1 MTGLIKITSV
11 VCLLVL
17 AAASLPA
24 EDIATDEW
32 KKLSESGVTLE
43 YRPGDEE
50 IAAQLLPEI
59 VKKVKDVPVRDTE
72 RLLKQLDDM
81 TAARAKS
88 LQFIGDQLGLEEPG
102 YAMAHVQDTMIN
114 FVRQSVLVMPEV
126 HHIKLWRKDELIDR
140 IKSANNDTGMV
151 YDAKTDTFSL
161 SITETETG
169 SVSLKSMVPVPV
181 AFTPDQPIEQIV
193 ESAKSAIDACMDSNF
208 SESWTPWAIYYE
220 VAQAGLIQECNI
232 NSLFRRWFCEGVA
245 RWVAEMCTKEIF
257 GEEVYQQ
264 ARASAGDV
272 EKYQALKEKVD
283 LLGWRAPEAET
294 ELPRPVMDKDLAK
307 AHSAFAVYEIR
318 RLLDNQSGRVLQSIL
333 TWAGNN
339 QPVTSQGIL
348 DAIKKVTEED
358 LSDRLKD
365 YGTVPGD
372 KFKGMALTAIKTGT
386 TDRTKPNV
394 TPKWTSTIPIVL
406 DGNHLILFGFR
417 YELLNPPAK
426 GKIILWNP
434 DKEIKHVEEFELAEP
449 VGLHVIALDITEEY
463 KPGSYTFTL
472 TFDGQ
477 VYRDVPFTL
486 TDEGAGGQEP

>member
-1 MTGLIKITSV
+1 
-11 VCLLVL
+11 
-17 AAASLPA
+17 
-24 EDIATDEW
+24 
-32 KKLSESGVTLE
+32 
-43 YRPGDEE
+43 
-50 IAAQLLPEI
+50 
-59 VKKVKDVPVRDTE
+59 
-72 RLLKQLDDM
+72 
-81 TAARAKS
+81 
-88 LQFIGDQLGLEEPG
+88 
-102 YAMAHVQDTMIN
+102 
-114 FVRQSVLVMPEV
+114 
-126 HHIKLWRKDELIDR
+126 
-140 IKSANNDTGMV
+140 
-151 YDAKTDTFSL
+151 
-161 SITETETG
+161 
-169 SVSLKSMVPVPV
+169 
-181 AFTPDQPIEQIV
+181 
-193 ESAKSAIDACMDSNF
+193 
-208 SESWTPWAIYYE
+208 
-220 VAQAGLIQECNI
+220 
-232 NSLFRRWFCEGVA
+232 
-245 RWVAEMCTKEIF
+245 
-257 GEEVYQQ
+257 
-264 ARASAGDV
+264 
-272 EKYQALKEKVD
+272 
-283 LLGWRAPEAET
+283 EAET